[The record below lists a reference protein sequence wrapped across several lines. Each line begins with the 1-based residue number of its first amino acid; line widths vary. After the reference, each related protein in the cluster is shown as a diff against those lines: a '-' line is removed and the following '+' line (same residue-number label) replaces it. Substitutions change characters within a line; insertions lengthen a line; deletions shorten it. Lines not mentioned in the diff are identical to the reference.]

1 MPGIPRVGSPGK
13 AAAELTCFRWVTISP
28 GNGIDLN
35 SLMLS
40 RTSIDDY
47 EKLCSLD
54 VLGVQDIPK
63 THEDRVNNN
72 RAYVETR

>member
-13 AAAELTCFRWVTISP
+13 PAAELTCFRWVTVSP

-35 SLMLS
+35 NLMLS
-40 RTSIDDY
+40 GTSIDDY

-54 VLGVQDIPK
+54 ALGVQDIPK
-63 THEDRVNNN
+63 THEGRVKNN
-72 RAYVETR
+72 